1 MLTPAENALLTQ
13 TNAGTPMGEVFRRF
27 WVPAMLPSE
36 LPRADSDP
44 VRLRLLGED
53 LVAFRD
59 TTGAIGVIQ
68 NNCPHRGASLFFG
81 RNEEQGL
88 RCVYHGWKFDVDG
101 KCVDMPNEPAES
113 DFRQKVKATAYPAKE
128 WGGLIWVYM
137 GPKEREP
144 SLPQYPW
151 CLVPNADHTPVAK
164 WMQESNY
171 TQGLEG
177 NLDTSHINFLHRAF
191 DRPINTRL
199 SNSAPMKLIVL
210 QTAFG
215 FVYGAKRQALEDFRY
230 HWRLTTFAYPTFT
243 AIPGPKLGGCFFVIP
258 RDDETS
264 WWFMIRPL
272 VNQNG
277 VPEPD
282 LSARDPYK
290 LLQYGRQVFDPSL
303 THEPGSW
310 RLARNGGN
318 DYLIDRDMQRRI
330 NYTGLPTNRVQDAA
344 VTESMGKVYDR
355 TQEHLGAADTAIIQ
369 MRRHLMH
376 LAEALQ
382 RGEEPDLA
390 AHPEWFRQA
399 PLEVV
404 SLEEDMPT
412 LWEQHH
418 AAFLHEFAA
427 SGASTDAANARA

>member
-1 MLTPAENALLTQ
+1 MLSPAENALLTQ
-13 TNAGTPMGEVFRRF
+13 TNAGTPMGELFRRF
-27 WVPAMLPSE
+27 WLPAMLPSE

-53 LVAFRD
+53 LIAFRD
-59 TTGAIGVIQ
+59 TNGTIGVIQ

-81 RNEEQGL
+81 RNEEAGL
-88 RCVYHGWKFDVDG
+88 RCVYHGWKFDVEG
-101 KCVDMPNEPAES
+101 NCVDMPNEPAES
-113 DFRQKVKATAYPAKE
+113 DFKSKVKATAYPATE
-128 WGGLIWVYM
+128 WGGLVWVYM
-137 GPKEREP
+137 GPKERQP
-144 SLPQYPW
+144 DLPQYPW
-151 CLVPNADHTPVAK
+151 CLVPKAERTPIAK

-210 QTAFG
+210 QTKFG
-215 FVYGAKRQALEDFRY
+215 FVYGAKRQALEDGRY
-230 HWRLTTFAYPTFT
+230 HWRLTTFAYPAFT

-264 WWFMIRPL
+264 WWFMIRPVL
-272 VNQNG
+272 DPSQVR
-277 VPEPD
+277 EPD
-282 LSARDPYK
+282 LSSRDPYH
-290 LLQYGRQVFDPSL
+290 LLQYGRQTLDSTL
-303 THEPGSW
+303 EHEPGSW
-310 RLARNGGN
+310 RQGRNGDN
-318 DYLIDRDMQRRI
+318 DYLIDRDMQRRV

-344 VTESMGKVYDR
+344 VTESMGKIYDR

-369 MRRHLMH
+369 MRRHLMQ
-376 LAEALQ
+376 LAEALA
-382 RGEEPDLA
+382 RGDEPELS

-404 SLEEDMPT
+404 TPEEEMPAV
-412 LWEQHH
+412 WERHH
-418 AAFLHEFAA
+418 SAFLNEFSGTAA
-427 SGASTDAANARA
+427 KV

>member
-1 MLTPAENALLTQ
+1 MLSPAENALLTQ
-13 TNAGTPMGEVFRRF
+13 TNRGTPMGELFRRF
-27 WVPAMLPSE
+27 WLPAMLPSE
-36 LPRADSDP
+36 LPRTDSDP

-53 LVAFRD
+53 LIAFRD
-59 TTGAIGVIQ
+59 TNGAIGVIQ

-81 RNEEQGL
+81 RNEEAGL
-88 RCVYHGWKFDVDG
+88 RCVYHGWKFSVDG
-101 KCVDMPNEPAES
+101 TCVDMPNEPAES
-113 DFRQKVKATAYPAKE
+113 DFKQKVQAVAYPARE

-137 GPKEREP
+137 GPKHRQP
-144 SLPQYPW
+144 DLPEYPW
-151 CLVPNADHTPVAK
+151 CLVPNASHTPIAK
-164 WMQESNY
+164 WMQASNY
-171 TQGLEG
+171 SQGLEG

-199 SNSAPMKLIVL
+199 SNSSPMKLVVL

-215 FVYGAKRQALEDFRY
+215 FVYGAKRQALEDGRF

-272 VNQNG
+272 VNARSD
-277 VPEPD
+277 VPVAD
-282 LSARDPYK
+282 LSNRDPYR
-290 LLQYGRQVFDPSL
+290 LLQYGRQTPDSTL
-303 THEPGSW
+303 DHEPGSW
-310 RLARNGGN
+310 RLARNGDN
-318 DYLIDRDMQRRI
+318 DYLIDRDMQRRV

-344 VTESMGKVYDR
+344 VTESMGHIYDR
-355 TQEHLGAADTAIIQ
+355 TQEHLGAADSAIIQ
-369 MRRHLMH
+369 MRRHLMR

-382 RGEEPDLA
+382 RGDEPDLA

-404 SLEEDMPT
+404 SPEEDMPA
-412 LWEQHH
+412 LWERHH
-418 AAFLHEFAA
+418 AAFVSEFASVHA
-427 SGASTDAANARA
+427 QADALA

>member
-13 TNAGTPMGEVFRRF
+13 TNPGTPMGELFRRF
-27 WVPAMLPSE
+27 WLPAMLPSE
-36 LPRADSDP
+36 LAGPDSDP

-53 LVAFRD
+53 LIAFRD
-59 TTGAIGVIQ
+59 TNGTIGVLQ

-81 RNEEQGL
+81 RNEEAGL
-88 RCVYHGWKFDVDG
+88 RCVYHGWKFDAEG
-101 KCVDMPNEPAES
+101 NCVDMPNEPAES
-113 DFRQKVKATAYPAKE
+113 DFKHKVKATAYPAKD

-137 GPKEREP
+137 GPKDRQP
-144 SLPQYPW
+144 GLPEYPW
-151 CLVPNADHTPVAK
+151 CLVPNAEHTPIAK

-199 SNSAPMKLIVL
+199 SNTAPMKLIVL
-210 QTAFG
+210 QTPFG
-215 FVYGAKRQALEDFRY
+215 FVYGAKRQALEDGRY

-272 VNQNG
+272 LDPSQIR
-277 VPEPD
+277 EPD
-282 LSARDPYK
+282 MRSRDPYR
-290 LLQYGRQVFDPSL
+290 LLQYGREVTDPTL
-303 THEPGSW
+303 GHEPGSW
-310 RLARNGGN
+310 RQARNGDN
-318 DYLIDRDMQRRI
+318 DYLIDRAMQRKV

-344 VTESMGKVYDR
+344 VTESMGKIYDR

-369 MRRHLMH
+369 MRRHLMG

-382 RGEEPDLA
+382 RGDEPALA

-404 SLEEDMPT
+404 SPEEDMPA

-418 AAFLHEFAA
+418 TDFLAEF
-427 SGASTDAANARA
+427 GGTPVQV